1 MPRVARVLSV
11 AAALS
16 MAVFLAAHVGSPQ
29 VYFTGPAGP
38 YTVDVIVRPPQV
50 VPGIAEVYVKL
61 ADTSVHRVVVRPV
74 FWRAGSKGAP
84 SGDVARPVQGRPGA
98 FTGQLWLMA
107 SGAYSVY
114 VTVTGRAGAG
124 TVVVPV
130 ASVATGQLALTPALK
145 VLLGVLGALLVA
157 GVLTAVHAA
166 VGESQLAPGEAMSVE
181 VRRRARRAVII
192 GVPAMALIV
201 LGGARWWTAEADAY
215 RRTLYRPV
223 PTTTRVHDS
232 AGVPTLTMSV
242 IDPNWREGNVT
253 PVMPDHGKLS
263 HMFVA
268 RVDSPFAFVHLHPV
282 MPTMS
287 TWTTPLPPLPA
298 GRYRVFNDIV
308 HETGFER
315 TLVDSFVVAAPL
327 SDSGVS
333 RLTADE
339 AWSSDVRHTPGQFL
353 AVSGHGGSFFVHWA
367 GRKQVVAG
375 ETGVLRFVLSDDNG
389 NPVPVEPYLGMQGHA
404 VVMRDD
410 GKVFVHLHPNGT
422 SSMAS
427 REAFAL
433 RDRGDTTS
441 AGRLRL
447 DAAHAMAP
455 SPTMLREISFP
466 YAFPSAG
473 RYRVW
478 VQIRSGGTVH
488 TSPFD
493 IPVVDSV
500 RR

>member
-1 MPRVARVLSV
+1 MSIRARVLSV

-16 MAVFLAAHVGSPQ
+16 MTVFLAAHVGSPQ
-29 VYFTGPAGP
+29 VYFTGSAGP
-38 YTVDVIVRPPQV
+38 YMVDVIVRPPQV
-50 VPGIAEVYVKL
+50 VPGIAEVYVKV
-61 ADTSVHRVVVRPV
+61 ADTGAHRVVVRPV

-84 SGDVARPVQGRPGA
+84 SGDVAHAVQGRPGA

-107 SGAYSVY
+107 SGSYSVY
-114 VTVTGRAGAG
+114 VTVSGRAGAG

-130 ASVATGQLALTPALK
+130 ASVATGQLTLTPALK
-145 VLLGVLGALLVA
+145 VLLGVLGVLLVA

-166 VGESQLAPGEAMSVE
+166 VGESQLAPGEAMTAD
-181 VRRRARRAVII
+181 VRRRARRAVIV
-192 GVPAMALIV
+192 GVPVMALLI

-223 PTTTRVHDS
+223 PTRTHVHDS

-242 IDPNWREGNVT
+242 IDPNWREGYVA

-268 RVDSPFAFVHLHPV
+268 RIDSPFVFVHLHPS
-282 MPTMS
+282 MPS
-287 TWTTPLPPLPA
+287 ISSWTTPLPPLPA

-308 HETGFER
+308 HESGFER
-315 TLVDSFVVAAPL
+315 TLVDSFVVASAL
-327 SDSGVS
+327 SDSGLAH
-333 RLTADE
+333 LTPDE
-339 AWSSDVRHTPGQFL
+339 AWSNE
-353 AVSGHGGSFFVHWA
+353 HGGPSFVHWA

-375 ETGVLRFVLSDDNG
+375 ETGVLHFVLSDDNG
-389 NPVPVEPYLGMQGHA
+389 NSVPVEPYLGMQGHA

-427 REAFAL
+427 QMAFAL
-433 RDRGDTTS
+433 RDRGDTTAS
-441 AGRLRL
+441 GRLRL
-447 DAAHAMAP
+447 DSAHAMTAMP
-455 SPTMLREISFP
+455 STMLREISFP

-478 VQIRSGGTVH
+478 VQVRSGGTVH

-493 IPVVDSV
+493 VVVVDSF
-500 RR
+500 R